1 MKLYVKTRCRF
12 LGLEVCGEKM
22 RQKTRFSCTRTERRT
37 EPFAARELAGS
48 TSQHD

>member
-22 RQKTRFSCTRTERRT
+22 RQKHVSVVQERSVK
-37 EPFAARELAGS
+37 LNHL
-48 TSQHD
+48 QLMN